1 MNFKINFAYLFL
13 FLSVLFWA
21 GNFIVGKYASYYQIP
36 PWSGNFYRWFFA
48 WLILLPF
55 TFTEIISKKNYIL
68 ENYKFY
74 ILLGITSVTIFN
86 SIVYYSLNF
95 TQVISGVLMI
105 STIPVM
111 IMFISSILKIERTNI
126 FQILG
131 VICSFIGVILIITK
145 ANFDL
150 LVNLDFNKGDLTMV
164 IAMLSWAT
172 YSALLKKRKHEL
184 SQLSLLEVIITF
196 GLIFLIPIYITEYSL
211 GFEITLNKPFI
222 LVLIY
227 VVLFP
232 GLAAFI
238 CWIKGISLIGPN
250 RSGVFLHLMPILSAL
265 MAMIIFKEKFMLYH
279 LLGAFFIL
287 SGIILS
293 NRKST
298 NALSSYFRRLS
309 KYITAVCRFKK
320 TILKV

>member
-13 FLSVLFWA
+13 FLAVLFWA

-36 PWSGNFYRWFFA
+36 PFSLNFYRWFFA

-164 IAMLSWAT
+164 LAMLSWAT

-298 NALSSYFRRLS
+298 NA
-309 KYITAVCRFKK
+309 
-320 TILKV
+320 